1 MPEQRRERRA
11 HPAAARSSFAP
22 PRTPTRR
29 TALAT
34 SDPPWPYVVVY
45 RNVIG
50 TPMVQVCDSLDEARH
65 WRTTLSSP
73 IYGLPDAHPTIYE
86 VHDSELP

>member
-1 MPEQRRERRA
+1 
-11 HPAAARSSFAP
+11 
-22 PRTPTRR
+22 
-29 TALAT
+29 
-34 SDPPWPYVVVY
+34 
-45 RNVIG
+45 
-50 TPMVQVCDSLDEARH
+50 MVQVCDSLDEARH